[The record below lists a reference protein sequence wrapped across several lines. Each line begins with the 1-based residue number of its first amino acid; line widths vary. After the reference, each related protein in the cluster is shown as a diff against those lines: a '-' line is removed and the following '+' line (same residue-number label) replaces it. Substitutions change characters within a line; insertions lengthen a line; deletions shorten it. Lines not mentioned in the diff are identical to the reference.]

1 MCREVHRFTDHI
13 SIILLVV
20 YMKELCTSDW
30 LKRSGYSFNT
40 SKVVTWVQTTNTV
53 LMLSKFGLS

>member
-13 SIILLVV
+13 SIILLVM
-20 YMKELCTSDW
+20 YMKELCASDW

-40 SKVVTWVQTTNTV
+40 CKVVTWVQTTNTV

>member
-1 MCREVHRFTDHI
+1 M
-13 SIILLVV
+13 
-20 YMKELCTSDW
+20 YMKKLCTSDW

-40 SKVVTWVQTTNTV
+40 CKVVTWVQTTNTV

>member
-1 MCREVHRFTDHI
+1 MCEEVHRFTDHI

-20 YMKELCTSDW
+20 YMTELRTSDW
-30 LKRSGYSFNT
+30 LERSGYSFNMY
-40 SKVVTWVQTTNTV
+40 KVVTWVQTTNTV